1 MHFFQFKH
9 LSWFEHFNYFNQLSW
24 IVQFVSLTV
33 FAESRLGMTL
43 ARNLPKT
50 DGGNG
55 VPLWLSQDC
64 LFPRSYNWTMI
75 ALLKSWGRT
84 SLLQKDENI
93 SYRFWV
99 TILLPAFHIYA
110 GMASAPGARC
120 LAFFWDALEFTIAG
134 NKDFHFDTDVAL
146 TW

>member
-1 MHFFQFKH
+1 MYCSAAARSKAARTLGQETLLQMFVEFVRLNLTRCSCIFFQFKQ
-9 LSWFEHFNYFNQLSW
+9 LSWFEHFDYFNQLSW

-75 ALLKSWGRT
+75 ALLKS
-84 SLLQKDENI
+84 
-93 SYRFWV
+93 
-99 TILLPAFHIYA
+99 
-110 GMASAPGARC
+110 
-120 LAFFWDALEFTIAG
+120 
-134 NKDFHFDTDVAL
+134 
-146 TW
+146 